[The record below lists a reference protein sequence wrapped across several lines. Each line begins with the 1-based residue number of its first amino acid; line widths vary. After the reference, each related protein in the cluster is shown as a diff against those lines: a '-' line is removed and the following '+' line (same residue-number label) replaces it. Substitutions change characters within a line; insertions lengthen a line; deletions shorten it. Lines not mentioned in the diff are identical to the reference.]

1 MLTSTLA
8 SESAHAV
15 ASSPLTAAV
24 VVPFVGALAVAC
36 IPRARAELHRVVALL
51 FAVGTGAIT
60 VWLLAAFDGHDG
72 GFQFVVNRT
81 WVEDFGISWHLGVDG
96 ISLFLVVLSG
106 LLFPLAI
113 VAVTPH
119 HDPKPYYAWLLVLQG
134 GCIGVFAALDLFVF
148 FVMFEIVLVP
158 MYFLIG
164 GWGYAERVYAALKF
178 FIFTMLGSAL
188 MLVGIVSLAFLHRD
202 GLETDNVEQAAQVQ
216 AAADDEIADVQGPAE
231 EELAELEEEASALDE
246 ADPGFEGAIAELQA
260 EFDAISRQMADD
272 AAAIQADA
280 DVRIAELQDP
290 NLDFDLV
297 TIAEGQHVTDDS
309 TSANP
314 LDWSAARWIF
324 LAFALAFA
332 VKVPLF
338 PLHTWL
344 PDAHTQAPT
353 AGSVIL
359 AGVMLKLGTY
369 GFVRFG
375 LYLFPE
381 AAVFFAPALVTLGVI
396 GIIYGAVV
404 ATMQKDLKRLV
415 AYSSVAH
422 LGFIVLG
429 IFAITTQGIQGSVLQ
444 MVNHGISTGALFLL
458 VGMIYERRHTREI
471 AALKGLQ
478 KSAPILAGVFTVVML
493 SSIGLPG
500 LNGFAGEFLIL
511 VGSFLTRRWWA
522 VVAAA
527 GVILA
532 ALYLLWAYQRVF
544 HGEPD
549 EDNADMADLTWRE
562 GLVMAPLLGLIVFLG
577 VYPKP
582 MLERIEPAVD
592 RLVAHVEEHSDFE
605 QPEVATAGAGDA
617 GSSEGSGTDEPEE
630 GH

>member
-8 SESAHAV
+8 NEAATSV
-15 ASSPLTAAV
+15 ASSPLTVAIV
-24 VVPFVGALAVAC
+24 LPFLGALVVSLV
-36 IPRARAELHRVVALL
+36 PKGRVELHRLVALL
-51 FAVGTGAIT
+51 FSAGTGAIT
-60 VWLLAAFDGHDG
+60 LWVMAAFNRHDD
-72 GFQFVVNRT
+72 GFQFEVARHWIV
-81 WVEDFGISWHLGVDG
+81 DLGISWHLGVDG

-113 VAVTPH
+113 VAVTPSK
-119 HDPKPYYAWLLVLQG
+119 DPKPYYAWLLVLQG
-134 GCIGVFAALDLFVF
+134 GCIGVFCALDLFLF

-164 GWGYAERVYAALKF
+164 KWGYADRVYAALKF

-188 MLVGIVSLAFLHRD
+188 MLVGIVSLAVLHHD
-202 GLETDNVEQAAQVQ
+202 GVQSKADAVTSKANAQISQIASAVQGLDASDPASAGVFTQAQQQVQ
-216 AAADDEIADVQGPAE
+216 QINADAKAQ
-231 EELAELEEEASALDE
+231 
-246 ADPGFEGAIAELQA
+246 LQA
-260 EFDAISRQMADD
+260 IGSTH
-272 AAAIQADA
+272 
-280 DVRIAELQDP
+280 LT
-290 NLDFDLV
+290 FDLP
-297 TIAEGQHVTDDS
+297 TIAEAQEVKDTS
-309 TSANP
+309 TGAAP
-314 LDWSAARWIF
+314 WDWGAARWIF
-324 LAFALAFA
+324 LAFAVAFA

-369 GFVRFG
+369 GFLRFG
-375 LYLFPE
+375 IYLFPQ
-381 AAVFFAPALVTLGVI
+381 ASVWFAPALVSLGVV

-404 ATMQKDLKRLV
+404 AAMQKDLKRLV

-429 IFAITTQGIQGSVLQ
+429 MFALTTQGIEGGVLQ

-458 VGMIYERRHTREI
+458 VGMIYDRRHTREI

-478 KSAPILAGVFTVVML
+478 KAAPVLAAVFTVVML

-500 LNGFAGEFLIL
+500 LNGFNGEFLIL
-511 VGSFLTRRWWA
+511 VGSFLTRRWFT
-522 VVAAA
+522 VVAAS

-532 ALYLLWAYQRVF
+532 AVYLLWAYQRVF

-549 EDNADMADLTWRE
+549 EDNAAISDLSWRE

-582 MLERIEPAVD
+582 MLDRIEPAVD
-592 RLVAHVEEHSDFE
+592 KLVAHVEHHSDYRE
-605 QPEVATAGAGDA
+605 PEVAK
-617 GSSEGSGTDEPEE
+617 
-630 GH
+630 